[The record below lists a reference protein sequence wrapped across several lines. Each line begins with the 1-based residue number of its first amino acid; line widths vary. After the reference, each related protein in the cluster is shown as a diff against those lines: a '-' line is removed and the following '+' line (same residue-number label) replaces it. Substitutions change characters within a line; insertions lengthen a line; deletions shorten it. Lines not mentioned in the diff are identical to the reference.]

1 MEVSF
6 GWRGDK
12 MGLERLAFSENE
24 INECDNYVFSFLL

>member
-12 MGLERLAFSENE
+12 MGLERPTFSENE
-24 INECDNYVFSFLL
+24 INEYDNYVFNFIL